1 MIDRDAAPRPYLRPS
16 GESERVW
23 MLDIQDIEPD
33 PAQARTIFEA
43 DRLREL
49 SDSIREFGVL
59 SPLLVRKCG
68 GGFRL
73 IAGERRLRAAA
84 MAGLS
89 HVPCI
94 ISSASGERAA
104 YISLVENLQRRD
116 LDCFEEAEGLSRLI
130 HTYGMTQEE
139 VAAKIG
145 KSQSAVANKLR
156 LLRLDPDCIAAIRAA
171 GLTERHARAMLRL
184 PDRDAVLAAVE
195 AAARGRM
202 SVSETERF
210 VEAMLSAPAAP
221 EEPAPARERRLIL
234 RDARVLVNS
243 IRSVVDTANASGI
256 PARMERRETG
266 DSIILSV
273 ILPKERRAPPP

>member
-1 MIDRDAAPRPYLRPS
+1 
-16 GESERVW
+16 
-23 MLDIQDIEPD
+23 
-33 PAQARTIFEA
+33 
-43 DRLREL
+43 
-49 SDSIREFGVL
+49 
-59 SPLLVRKCG
+59 
-68 GGFRL
+68 
-73 IAGERRLRAAA
+73 
-84 MAGLS
+84 
-89 HVPCI
+89 
-94 ISSASGERAA
+94 
-104 YISLVENLQRRD
+104 
-116 LDCFEEAEGLSRLI
+116 
-130 HTYGMTQEE
+130 
-139 VAAKIG
+139 
-145 KSQSAVANKLR
+145 
-156 LLRLDPDCIAAIRAA
+156 AAIRAA
-171 GLTERHARAMLRL
+171 GLTERHPRAMLRL
-184 PDRDAVLAAVE
+184 PHRHAVLAAVE